1 MLMFVTVA
9 EQLSATS
16 SLRNHEFPLANTL
29 TPILEVVEVYL
40 ENTLM
45 CIVKYMGH
53 TVELIPVDVAV
64 ATVSSVV
71 VAVPNGV
78 VVTVPIGIV
87 AEFVAGVVLVVA
99 VCACITTR
107 ITMAATVMPITRAD
121 NSEINMHTDEQPQQ
135 HLSKHLHKI
144 SKDIYKENDSRNS
157 IPSFKYYIGFF
168 TIVTR
173 GLITI

>member
-107 ITMAATVMPITRAD
+107 ITMAAT
-121 NSEINMHTDEQPQQ
+121 
-135 HLSKHLHKI
+135 
-144 SKDIYKENDSRNS
+144 
-157 IPSFKYYIGFF
+157 
-168 TIVTR
+168 
-173 GLITI
+173 